1 MSNYGWVVVGI
12 VLCVAFVLAS
22 RQGTLRIERET
33 DIKRKAIELE
43 LRKEEN
49 KRLEIMKEAIS
60 ESRKA
65 R

>member
-1 MSNYGWVVVGI
+1 MNTTGWVVIGI
-12 VLCVAFVLAS
+12 VLCVAFVLAA
-22 RQGTLRIERET
+22 RQGNLRIENEAT
-33 DIKRKAIELE
+33 TKRQAIELE

-60 ESRKA
+60 EARKA

>member
-1 MSNYGWVVVGI
+1 MNTTGWIVIGV
-12 VLCVAFVLAS
+12 VLCVAFALAS

-49 KRLEIMKEAIS
+49 KRLEIMNAAIS
-60 ESRKA
+60 EARKA